1 MTKENGNDK
10 AEAMLVVPAQAGTHG
25 AFALVQRA
33 AGVKARVVVATAAY
47 SATTSGWPLR

>member
-10 AEAMLVVPAQAGTHG
+10 AEAMLVVPAHAGTHG
-25 AFALVQRA
+25 PPLVQRA